1 MQASEIAATFR
12 PWKRGRE
19 GDRRSSIRLSKQEQ
33 TTAAFTPPASSFPSP
48 LFAILINS
56 LQVFSQRDIADYF
69 TRGCW
74 PVQNRSRSP
83 RLLPR
88 SSPGTDLSSLSS
100 SVEGTREEDRVFE
113 IIGGANNDL
122 GLERIRSGGGIFNR
136 SIRIVTRVTFSKDWR
151 ATSKET
157 VGSVEGVHGESGGL
171 MEQHAKLRPIS
182 GETAIMINWNGW
194 VDVLQLVLRGGAF

>member
-1 MQASEIAATFR
+1 MRHFPSTSFPFFVPIRHDCASSLIERCKHPRSRQRFGRGNEGEREIV
-12 PWKRGRE
+12 
-19 GDRRSSIRLSKQEQ
+19 DRRSSIRLSKQEQ

-122 GLERIRSGGGIFNR
+122 GLERIRFGRGDFQ
-136 SIRIVTRVTFSKDWR
+136 
-151 ATSKET
+151 
-157 VGSVEGVHGESGGL
+157 SVH
-171 MEQHAKLRPIS
+171 
-182 GETAIMINWNGW
+182 
-194 VDVLQLVLRGGAF
+194 

>member
-88 SSPGTDLSSLSS
+88 HRSFFTFFFRGRNTRGRSRVRNYRRGQQRSRPREDSIGRGDFQ
-100 SVEGTREEDRVFE
+100 SV
-113 IIGGANNDL
+113 
-122 GLERIRSGGGIFNR
+122 
-136 SIRIVTRVTFSKDWR
+136 
-151 ATSKET
+151 
-157 VGSVEGVHGESGGL
+157 H
-171 MEQHAKLRPIS
+171 
-182 GETAIMINWNGW
+182 
-194 VDVLQLVLRGGAF
+194 